1 MMRCH
6 YPISPNR
13 VSEYSFRYVSLLTS
27 PVGLTS
33 LKLLYHSCEVH
44 FFIFVSKLSQ
54 YWLKVIPKLPQ
65 NCKIV
70 QKLSGS
76 FPEIVPKLLKLKLM
90 YHSCEVQ
97 FFILERWAVCSRS
110 GHMCCCTIDGPPTPT
125 YLNLSS
131 VHYGV
136 LFQEVDVL
144 SRENGLV
151 GAHPDADA
159 VVA

>member
-1 MMRCH
+1 MRGY
-6 YPISPNR
+6 YPISPKR

-54 YWLKVIPKLPQ
+54 YWLIVIPKLPQ
-65 NCKIV
+65 NSKIV
-70 QKLSGS
+70 QKLSES
-76 FPEIVPKLLKLKLM
+76 FPQIVPKLLELKLM

-97 FFILERWAVCSRS
+97 FFILERWPVCSRS
-110 GHMCCCTIDGPPTPT
+110 QHMCCCTIDGPPTLT

-144 SRENGLV
+144 RRENGLV
-151 GAHPDADA
+151 GAHGDADA
-159 VVA
+159 AVA

>member
-1 MMRCH
+1 M
-6 YPISPNR
+6 
-13 VSEYSFRYVSLLTS
+13 
-27 PVGLTS
+27 
-33 LKLLYHSCEVH
+33 
-44 FFIFVSKLSQ
+44 
-54 YWLKVIPKLPQ
+54 PQ

-70 QKLSGS
+70 QKLSES
-76 FPEIVPKLLKLKLM
+76 FPEIVPKLLELKLM

-97 FFILERWAVCSRS
+97 FFILERWSVCSRS
-110 GHMCCCTIDGPPTPT
+110 GHMCCCTTHGPPTPT